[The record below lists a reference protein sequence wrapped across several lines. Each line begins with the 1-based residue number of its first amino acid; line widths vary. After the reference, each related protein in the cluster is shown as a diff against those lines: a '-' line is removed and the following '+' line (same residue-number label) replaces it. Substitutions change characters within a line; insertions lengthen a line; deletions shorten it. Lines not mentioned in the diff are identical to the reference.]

1 MLEFKGDFKVVASK
15 KKTYAP
21 EDLVDFWTFVQKE
34 LNLG

>member
-1 MLEFKGDFKVVASK
+1 MLEFRGDFKAVANK

-21 EDLVDFWTFVQKE
+21 EDLTDLWTFVQKE